1 MQEPR
6 AARETAILVA
16 ARNHRKAVRT
26 LLAAFPHLR
35 PETHDIGTKLCD
47 PDPQGPVIDLLKSVQ
62 PILRRAL
69 VHTVTVKAERRSYLI
84 PTLETALALVFGP
97 MIALEGSN
105 PDKYLH
111 GHDFLL
117 LIESNP
123 EMDLK
128 ALAACGELLYKGGGA
143 AIVDKVQRIRA
154 GEKLN
159 L

>member
-1 MQEPR
+1 M
-6 AARETAILVA
+6 
-16 ARNHRKAVRT
+16 
-26 LLAAFPHLR
+26 
-35 PETHDIGTKLCD
+35 KLCD

-69 VHTVTVKAERRSYLI
+69 VHTVTVKARRRSYLI
-84 PTLETALALVFGP
+84 ATVETALAMVFGP
-97 MIALEGSN
+97 MIGLEWSN
-105 PDKYLH
+105 PDKYMH
-111 GHDFLL
+111 AHDFLRI
-117 LIESNP
+117 IESNP

-143 AIVDKVQRIRA
+143 AIIEKVQRIRA